1 MCFRSARGLHLKF
14 LLVFGVFLAMQAGK
28 RREDSPKHCR
38 QAARLVWTS
47 SKFGLEE
54 EEEER
59 EDLVVV

>member
-1 MCFRSARGLHLKF
+1 MFF
-14 LLVFGVFLAMQAGK
+14 LLCRRGK

-38 QAARLVWTS
+38 QAARLVGTS

-54 EEEER
+54 EEEEER